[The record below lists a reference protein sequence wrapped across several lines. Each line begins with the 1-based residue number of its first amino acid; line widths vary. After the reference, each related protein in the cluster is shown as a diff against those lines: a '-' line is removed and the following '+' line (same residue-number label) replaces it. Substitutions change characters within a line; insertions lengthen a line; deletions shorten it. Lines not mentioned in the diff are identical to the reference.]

1 MSTNEPMPG
10 DSDCLI
16 KFASRADY
24 NHFVAQLRTQLRTYL
39 ISSCQEHKI
48 EVGSPDYAAIEAIL
62 MDVFMKY
69 TLEFLRE
76 NLLVGGRPLTP
87 PPDFSS
93 NSDSSRRVNGAGSGE
108 HHHASQSGSDHAR
121 GSKAPKPERTRPCDT
136 ALNERVIRQQ
146 YALYEAE
153 VENTRK
159 RKDLP
164 AHIVQRV
171 EAAAEQSSQ
180 HLLAKTE
187 QVNQL
192 EAARANQANM
202 DPRQRWDV
210 LNAEPP
216 NIQGTQ
222 DNFTRAN
229 RTICELIQSLP
240 QLMESACR
248 AIDLHEEVT
257 STLKTA

>member
-1 MSTNEPMPG
+1 
-10 DSDCLI
+10 
-16 KFASRADY
+16 
-24 NHFVAQLRTQLRTYL
+24 
-39 ISSCQEHKI
+39 
-48 EVGSPDYAAIEAIL
+48 
-62 MDVFMKY
+62 MKY

-108 HHHASQSGSDHAR
+108 HHHATQSGSDHAR

-210 LNAEPP
+210 LNGGSTRPYVYPPFTCLTCFRAILPAEPP

-229 RTICELIQSLP
+229 RTICELIQV
-240 QLMESACR
+240 AN
-248 AIDLHEEVT
+248 
-257 STLKTA
+257 